1 MYFFIW
7 FELCNLSLQELLG
20 EMTSHADDKARLRPL
35 VQELT
40 SDLPADSE
48 EKSSLL
54 QQLSELENEW
64 EKLEQDLRYYN
75 MYYSSIRPYVL
86 LASGDR
92 LSSPSYF

>member
-7 FELCNLSLQELLG
+7 LELCNFSLQELLG
-20 EMTSHADDKARLRPL
+20 EMTSHTDDKARLRPL

-64 EKLEQDLRYYN
+64 EKLEQDLRYN
-75 MYYSSIRPYVL
+75 ILLQQCPALL

-92 LSSPSYF
+92 LSSPSF